1 MNDHARPNSFYGT
14 SLAKR
19 FRRSKAQ
26 INSMLDAIHGIL
38 DGEQEQITI
47 RHLFYRLVGL
57 KQIEKTEAAY
67 HSLCGHLS
75 KWRRSGDVG
84 WDAFA
89 DNTRWH
95 MGQDT
100 FDGLDDALAN
110 TVKCYRR
117 NLWTKQSA
125 HVEIWGEKDAISGI
139 LFSEADTFGVK
150 VFTCRGFASLSALYS
165 AANTFKQAV
174 AKGKKVFIYYF
185 GDHDPSGLA
194 IDRAAVDSFRDDFGV
209 EVKLTRACITPA
221 QIKKHK
227 LPTRP
232 VKISDTR
239 AGGWKGGC
247 VEIDTMPPAVLKSI
261 VRDCI
266 TKHIE
271 PHEWEHIQLIEKAE
285 REVLRGFAENLRRAA

>member
-1 MNDHARPNSFYGT
+1 MD
-14 SLAKR
+14 SLLA
-19 FRRSKAQ
+19 
-26 INSMLDAIHGIL
+26 AIVGIIS
-38 DGEQEQITI
+38 GEDEQITI

-67 HSLCGHLS
+67 KSLCGHLS
-75 KWRRSGDVG
+75 KWRRSGSVA

-95 MGQDT
+95 LGTET
-100 FDGLDDALAN
+100 FNGLNDALAN
-110 TVKCYRR
+110 TVRCYRR
-117 NLWTKQSA
+117 DLWAKQSA

-139 LFSEADTFGVK
+139 LYREADTFGVK

-174 AKGKKVFIYYF
+174 ANGKEVFIYYF

-194 IDRAAVDSFRDDFGV
+194 IDRAAVESFRDDFSV
-209 EVKLTRACITPA
+209 EVKLTRAAITPQ
-221 QIKKHK
+221 QIKKHR

-232 VKISDTR
+232 VKKTDTR
-239 AGGWKGGC
+239 AGGWQGGC
-247 VEIDTMPPAVLKSI
+247 VEVDTMPPAVLKKL

-271 PHEWEHIQLIEKAE
+271 PHEWEQTQLIEEAE
-285 REVLRGFAENLRRAA
+285 RETLRQFAANLGGAL